1 MKFDGSEYRIPLIS
15 TDVIL
20 TGPLGRQTPLDALT
34 VARKIIADMRHQ
46 YFKYLN
52 DRVLLISKRCSQ
64 AEDHEKF
71 MLELDKF
78 LTDEEP
84 TLKIH

>member
-1 MKFDGSEYRIPLIS
+1 MKVDENEYHIPLVS
-15 TDVIL
+15 TNVVL
-20 TGPLGRQTPLDALT
+20 TGPRGKHTPLDALT

-52 DRVLLISKRCSQ
+52 SRVLLISKRFSQ

-78 LTDEEP
+78 LADEDP
-84 TLKIH
+84 ALKIH